1 MIENDKNTDRILNYL
16 AQTENE
22 KLRTELQSAQ
32 LQLSQTSNII
42 NQLMPVAK
50 PAYITCSPY
59 AAAMGYPYVNT
70 GCGYGCNTGCGCCDR
85 YKITV
90 EEFVQ
95 EYPIGTYLITMNG
108 HITCC
113 RNGCI
118 YDTFDPSNRIVWGAY
133 KVN

>member
-1 MIENDKNTDRILNYL
+1 MRYQYYNANPLQRQINDCTVRAISMATGKSWNSVYDELSEYAKQKAFMPDEVECIDIYLEENF
-16 AQTENE
+16 E
-22 KLRTELQSAQ
+22 KL
-32 LQLSQTSNII
+32 
-42 NQLMPVAK
+42 
-50 PAYITCSPY
+50 
-59 AAAMGYPYVNT
+59 
-70 GCGYGCNTGCGCCDR
+70 CGCRDR

-95 EYPIGTYLITMNG
+95 EHPIGIYLITMNG

-113 RNGCI
+113 RNGCV